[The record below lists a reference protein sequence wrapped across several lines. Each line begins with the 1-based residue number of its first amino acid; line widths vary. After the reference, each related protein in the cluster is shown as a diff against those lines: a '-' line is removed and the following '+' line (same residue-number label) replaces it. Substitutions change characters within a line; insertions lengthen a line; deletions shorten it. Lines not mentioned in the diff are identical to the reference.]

1 MCQLLVGVV
10 ARCSFRLRRY
20 AANIK
25 AMCTLSSSPL
35 PHVNNSFIHG
45 AIKATAK
52 EKNAENADNYGKH
65 CHWILLKLI
74 EQTNRRTTTI
84 TTTTTTTM
92 NKNNTADT
100 RVSREFTPANN
111 APLTMTT
118 PTTTIAMFS
127 STSQLKKTFANTKPS
142 QSSQTLCSPE
152 HRVVCLLTPSAP
164 LPPPTTTTASDKIDR
179 YDLFINA
186 NVTQLFKI

>member
-1 MCQLLVGVV
+1 MYLLVVP
-10 ARCSFRLRRY
+10 A
-20 AANIK
+20 
-25 AMCTLSSSPL
+25 SPCQQ
-35 PHVNNSFIHG
+35 FIHSWRNKG
-45 AIKATAK
+45 DSERK
-52 EKNAENADNYGKH
+52 NADNYGKH

-92 NKNNTADT
+92 NKNNTSNT

-164 LPPPTTTTASDKIDR
+164 LPSPTTTASDKIDLSVFV
-179 YDLFINA
+179 DFFI
-186 NVTQLFKI
+186 TGRR